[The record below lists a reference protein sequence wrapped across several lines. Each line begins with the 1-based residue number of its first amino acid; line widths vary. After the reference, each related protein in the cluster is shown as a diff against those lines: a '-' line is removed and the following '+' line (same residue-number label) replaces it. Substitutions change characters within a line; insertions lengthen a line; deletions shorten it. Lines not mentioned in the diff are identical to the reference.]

1 MNKVIDK
8 LMQILFFLHFQAP
21 HLDDHAQTSQTGASI
36 RDNSV
41 EELQVFQKAA
51 PLFQEAIEKSGYDF
65 KLTYQPCFV
74 VQPPLQYERENKHW
88 QRIFKVDR

>member
-41 EELQVFQKAA
+41 EELQVFQKAVENRHCTKMW
-51 PLFQEAIEKSGYDF
+51 P
-65 KLTYQPCFV
+65 KL
-74 VQPPLQYERENKHW
+74 
-88 QRIFKVDR
+88 